1 MADQHTVWRHGGRR
15 TDHWRQV
22 YTGSPTEAEV
32 RFHQEKGQ
40 LRQGIVLVLAGD
52 ERPEGGDLYDRA
64 VRSSTGKTLCASAP
78 RLRTRW

>member
-1 MADQHTVWRHGGRR
+1 MGDQHTVWRHGGRR

-32 RFHQEKGQ
+32 RFYSERSKM
-40 LRQGIVLVLAGD
+40 RQGAVAVLPAGVD
-52 ERPEGGDLYDRA
+52 PYNVA
-64 VRSSTGKTLCASAP
+64 VRAEAVKTSSGDRLFAPAP